1 MAEQALKITN
11 GQMIK
16 AHDAL
21 ADLKGQTV
29 SSPAKARK
37 IWNLWKQAEA
47 AMAFHVE
54 EERKLI
60 AKHNATVDDDG
71 RVLFDTLEERE
82 AYLKEW
88 NELTGLPAEGQIVP
102 VTLDDADKIRI
113 SAEAMGALEGL
124 VDFTE

>member
-1 MAEQALKITN
+1 MAEQVQITN
-11 GQMIK
+11 GKLIK

-60 AKHNATVDDDG
+60 EKHHAHVSEDG
-71 RVLFDTLEERE
+71 RVLFDTLEDRE
-82 AYLKEW
+82 GYLKEW
-88 NELTGLPAEGQIVP
+88 NELTGLPVEEKVVP
-102 VTLDDADKIRI
+102 VVLDDGDNIRI
-113 SAEAMGALEGL
+113 SAEAMDALRGL
-124 VDFTE
+124 VDFAE

>member
-1 MAEQALKITN
+1 MAEQVLITN
-11 GQMIK
+11 GKLIK

-47 AMAFHVE
+47 AMAFHVA

-60 AKHNATVDDDG
+60 AKYHATVDEDG
-71 RVLFDTLEERE
+71 RVLFETLEDRD

-88 NELTGLPAEGQIVP
+88 NELTGLPAEGKIVP
-102 VTLDDADKIRI
+102 VVLSEADKIRI